1 MYKIIY
7 SIIVKA
13 CYEDFFWLFSGC
25 FLVAVRMFKSLKNQE
40 YKLSQKKVRTENII
54 MNSSYSLNVKN
65 NMDKIYIALSN
76 TIFSPKDLI
85 ELLDISP
92 NTATKYISKF
102 KELDLLEKV
111 EGIGQSKFKF
121 KE

>member
-1 MYKIIY
+1 MRT
-7 SIIVKA
+7 
-13 CYEDFFWLFSGC
+13 EDKK
-25 FLVAVRMFKSLKNQE
+25 VRTE
-40 YKLSQKKVRTENII
+40 DKKVRTENII

>member
-1 MYKIIY
+1 
-7 SIIVKA
+7 
-13 CYEDFFWLFSGC
+13 
-25 FLVAVRMFKSLKNQE
+25 
-40 YKLSQKKVRTENII
+40 
-54 MNSSYSLNVKN
+54 
-65 NMDKIYIALSN
+65 MDKIYIALSN